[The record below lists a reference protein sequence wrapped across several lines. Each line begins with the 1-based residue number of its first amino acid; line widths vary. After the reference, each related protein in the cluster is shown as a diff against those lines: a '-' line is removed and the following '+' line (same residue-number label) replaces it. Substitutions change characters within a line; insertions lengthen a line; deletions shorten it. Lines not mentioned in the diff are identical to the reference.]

1 MKYCEALIVYN
12 KSKFQHDIFLVTCV
26 VGVVLSA
33 ALMDDQ
39 TSLEELQEA
48 RRFFSLSHQ
57 HLESHP
63 QRKM

>member
-1 MKYCEALIVYN
+1 MKYCEALIFYN
-12 KSKFQHDIFLVTCV
+12 KSKFFLVTCV

-57 HLESHP
+57 HLESNA
-63 QRKM
+63 QRKS

>member
-1 MKYCEALIVYN
+1 MKYCEALIFY
-12 KSKFQHDIFLVTCV
+12 KSKFQHEIFLVTCV

-63 QRKM
+63 RRKR

>member
-1 MKYCEALIVYN
+1 MKYCEALIQQV
-12 KSKFQHDIFLVTCV
+12 KVFLVTCV

-57 HLESHP
+57 HLESNA
-63 QRKM
+63 QRKS